1 MKKHLGSS
9 VQATEQSVT
18 NRVKIKKER
27 TKKKSLPK
35 KCFLILDQCSLHTIP
50 LLPENIKT
58 GTLMFSGEIGNTD

>member
-35 KCFLILDQCSLHTIP
+35 KCFLILDQCS
-50 LLPENIKT
+50 PENIKT